1 MRFWL
6 AWLTVLAVVCGSG
19 FLILSH
25 SIGQERQPAPATAGP
40 AGTPTPAPAKAPAH
54 DFSRFTVQQ
63 KQLYVS
69 ARTAADWLQR
79 CVRPDGRFGYVATT
93 ALRGRNDNDHYLRQA
108 GAAVALARSARFFQD
123 EQLAAVAT
131 RSLLTLLLA
140 TGSDEK
146 DPQARHTA
154 VPSTAVNRLA
164 AAGLLVRGI
173 HELPTPAADLL
184 AQADQLCHYIR
195 LQQRADGGL
204 GAETG
209 DGRTAEAPEAAAA
222 HAAEAL
228 HGLAVS
234 QRLRPA
240 PWKVELL
247 RKALAH
253 YHPRWQGRK
262 ALAPLPGFVAAWTE
276 AYLTTKERPFA
287 DALLELCD
295 WLCTLQYREPDPLH
309 PLWAGGFKGWAAA
322 LEASRGAPRAAAH
335 EEPDVTSAR
344 HAEALADGCRVTRQ
358 LGDALRHPRYRDALE
373 RALGFVLTL
382 QFTSANTQHF
392 AGWYQREVVGAFH
405 ASHQDGN
412 LRLDYT
418 QHGTCALLHHL
429 THVAELP

>member
-6 AWLTVLAVVCGSG
+6 AWLTVLAALGGSG
-19 FLILSH
+19 FLILSS
-25 SIGQERQPAPATAGP
+25 SIGQERLPAPPAPAVA
-40 AGTPTPAPAKAPAH
+40 PTPAKTPAH
-54 DFSRFTVQQ
+54 DFNRFTVQQ
-63 KQLYVS
+63 KQLYGS

-79 CVRPDGRFGYVATT
+79 CVQPDGRFGYVATT

-123 EQLAAVAT
+123 EQLAASAT

-140 TGSDEK
+140 TAADEK
-146 DPQARHTA
+146 DPQARHTT
-154 VPSTAVNRLA
+154 VPTTAVNRLA
-164 AAGLLVRGI
+164 AAGLLTRGI
-173 HELPTPAADLL
+173 LELPAPAADLL
-184 AQADQLCHYIR
+184 AQADQLCHYVR

-204 GAETG
+204 GAEAG
-209 DGRTAEAPEAAAA
+209 NGRAVESPEAADA

-240 PWKVELL
+240 PWKVESL

-253 YHPRWQGRK
+253 YHPRWQARK
-262 ALAPLPGFVAAWTE
+262 ALAPVPGLVAAWTE
-276 AYLTTKERPFA
+276 AYLATKERPFA
-287 DALLELCD
+287 DAVLELCD
-295 WLCTLQYREPDPLH
+295 WLGTLQYREPDPVR
-309 PLWAGGFKGWAAA
+309 PLWAGGFKGWTDGRAA
-322 LEASRGAPRAAAH
+322 LE
-335 EEPDVTSAR
+335 EPTITSAR

-358 LGDALRHPRYRDALE
+358 LGDALRHPRYRDALNQ
-373 RALGFVLTL
+373 ALGFVLTL